1 MALRNAF
8 DNLGTEQALRR
19 IANLLT
25 FSRDAADRIQVSVG
39 NSPSVIVYNT
49 NTSTAL
55 QANASP
61 AWFGNSTW
69 NAMDARETQRINMRG
84 VADATRKNRW
94 TY

>member
-8 DNLGTEQALRR
+8 DNLSTEQALRR

-25 FSRDAADRIQVSVG
+25 FSRDQQDRIQVSVG
-39 NSPSVIVYNT
+39 NSPAVIVYN
-49 NTSTAL
+49 NNSSTAL
-55 QANASP
+55 QISNTPS
-61 AWFGNSTW
+61 WFANSTW
-69 NAMDARETQRINMRG
+69 SVMDARETQRLNMRG

>member
-25 FSRDAADRIQVSVG
+25 FARDQQDRIRVSVD
-39 NSPSVIVYNT
+39 NQAAVTVYNT
-49 NTSTAL
+49 NTSTAS
-55 QANASP
+55 QANTSP
-61 AWFGNSTW
+61 GWFGNSTW
-69 NAMDARETQRINMRG
+69 NAMDARETQRISMRG

>member
-8 DNLGTEQALRR
+8 DNLSTEQALRR

-39 NSPSVIVYNT
+39 NSPSVIVYN
-49 NTSTAL
+49 NNSSTAL
-55 QANASP
+55 QASNTPSWFSNS
-61 AWFGNSTW
+61 AWNVV
-69 NAMDARETQRINMRG
+69 DARETQRLNMRG

>member
-8 DNLGTEQALRR
+8 DNLSTEQALRR

-25 FSRDAADRIQVSVG
+25 FSRDAQDRIQVSVG
-39 NSPSVIVYNT
+39 NAPQTLVYNQNTTT
-49 NTSTAL
+49 NAQGNNT
-55 QANASP
+55 Q
-61 AWFGNSTW
+61 AWFSSSTW
-69 NAMDARETQRINMRG
+69 SAMDARETQRINMRG